1 MKIKVKI
8 INPKKE
14 HEMCLTIRRQVF
26 IFEQNISKQIETDDH
41 LVNATHIISFSKEK
55 VVETA
60 GYRKTA
66 SGIKLERF
74 VVLKQF
80 RNLGIGKALVL
91 FILEKLINEKFI
103 YLNAQEPVIG
113 FYYNLGF
120 DQIGEFFT
128 TQKYHTRK
136 WITLVKF

>member
-8 INPKKE
+8 INTKKE
-14 HEMCLTIRRQVF
+14 HEMCLAIRRQVF
-26 IFEQNISKQIETDDH
+26 ILEQNISKQIETDDH

-55 VVETA
+55 AVETA

-91 FILEKLINEKFI
+91 FILEKLKNEKFI
-103 YLNAQEPVIG
+103 YLNAQESVIG
-113 FYYNLGF
+113 FYDNLGF
-120 DQIGEFFT
+120 DPIGEFFYEAEIPH
-128 TQKYHTRK
+128 QKMVYSG
-136 WITLVKF
+136 